1 VNSMTRPFRST
12 SITPSDPTPL
22 TNAEWKQLCDVMNGY
37 IYSQTLVTACD
48 LDLFTCLSAHPGATQ
63 AQLAQ
68 SLGLSPHCTRILMLA
83 SCAVGLVLR
92 DSVDGG
98 YRNSELAE
106 KVLVSGSRYSMVP
119 FVEFNRRVQE
129 RCSRHLTKALKENR
143 NAGLDEFPGG
153 GSTLYERLAEY
164 PDLENLFHDAMGAY
178 TRLSPKIV
186 HLAEFSA
193 VRHLLDVGGGDGSN
207 AIALCERFPDL
218 NVTIF
223 EKPTVA
229 RITRESVA
237 KAGLDGRIACVEG
250 DMFLDAWPAGCDA
263 ILFSHLVEIFSP
275 VRIRA
280 VYKQAFETLP
290 SEGQLF
296 VWTVMA
302 NDSETGALQ
311 AAKSSIYFLCVASGE
326 GMAYP
331 ARQHEESLR
340 WAGFNA
346 IKRYPATEV
355 DHGALVAVK

>member
-1 VNSMTRPFRST
+1 MTTTRSRKI
-12 SITPSDPTPL
+12 SITAQSDPAPL
-22 TNAEWKQLCDVMNGY
+22 TNTEWKQLCDVMNGY

-48 LDLFTCLSAHPGATQ
+48 LDLFTYLSAHPGATQ
-63 AQLAQ
+63 EELAQ

-83 SCAVGLVLR
+83 SCAVGMVRR
-92 DSVDGG
+92 DSAGG
-98 YRNSELAE
+98 YRNSDIAE
-106 KVLVSGSRYSMVP
+106 KVLVSDSPYSMLP
-119 FVEFNRRVQE
+119 FIQFNHRVQE
-129 RCSRHLTKALKENR
+129 RCSHQLTKALKENR

-153 GSTLYERLAEY
+153 GATLYERLAEY

-207 AIALCERFPDL
+207 AMALCERFPDL
-218 NVTIF
+218 KVTIL

-229 RITRESVA
+229 RIARERVA
-237 KAGLDGRIACVEG
+237 KAGMESRIACVEA

-275 VRIRA
+275 ERIR
-280 VYKQAFETLP
+280 VLYKQAFETLP
-290 SEGQLF
+290 RVGQLF
-296 VWTVMA
+296 VWTIMA

-311 AAKSSIYFLCVASGE
+311 AAKSSIYFLCAASGE

-340 WAGFNA
+340 WAGFSA
-346 IKRYPATEV
+346 VKSYPAAEV

>member
-1 VNSMTRPFRST
+1 MTTPIRSNS
-12 SITPSDPTPL
+12 IAAQSDPPL
-22 TNAEWKQLCDVMNGY
+22 TNTEWKQLCDVMNGY

-48 LDLFTCLSAHPGATQ
+48 LELFTCLSAHPGATQ
-63 AQLAQ
+63 GQLAQ

-83 SCAVGLVLR
+83 CCAIGLVLR
-92 DSVDGG
+92 DSADGG
-98 YRNSELAE
+98 YSNSAIAE
-106 KVLVSGSRYSMVP
+106 KVLVRGSRYSMLP
-119 FVEFNRRVQE
+119 FIQFNHRVQE
-129 RCSRHLTKALKENR
+129 RCSSHLTKALKENR

-153 GSTLYERLAEY
+153 GATLYERLAEY

-186 HLAEFSA
+186 HLKEFST

-218 NVTIF
+218 HVTIL

-229 RITRESVA
+229 RIAHESVA
-237 KAGLDGRIACVEG
+237 KGGLEGRVVCVEG
-250 DMFLDAWPAGCDA
+250 DMFSDTWPADCDA

-275 VRIRA
+275 ARIKGL
-280 VYKQAFETLP
+280 YKQAFETLP
-290 SEGQLF
+290 RAGQLF
-296 VWTVMA
+296 VWTIMA

-311 AAKSSIYFLCVASGE
+311 AAKSSIYFLCAASGE

-331 ARQHEESLR
+331 GLQHEESLR
-340 WAGFNA
+340 WAGFSTV
-346 IKRYPATEV
+346 KRYSAAEV

>member
-1 VNSMTRPFRST
+1 MTT
-12 SITPSDPTPL
+12 SSHSISSAAQSDPDPL
-22 TNAEWKQLCDVMNGY
+22 TNKEWKQLCDVMNGY

-48 LDLFTCLSAHPGATQ
+48 LDLFTLLSAHPGATQ
-63 AQLAQ
+63 EQLAQ

-83 SCAVGLVLR
+83 CCAVGLVLR
-92 DSVDGG
+92 DSADGG
-98 YRNSELAE
+98 YRNSGIAA
-106 KVLVSGSRYSMVP
+106 KVLVSGSPYSMLP
-119 FVEFNRRVQE
+119 FIQFNHRVQE
-129 RCSRHLTKALKENR
+129 RCSSHLTKALKENR

-153 GSTLYERLAEY
+153 GATLYERLAEY
-164 PDLENLFHDAMGAY
+164 PELENLFHDAMGAY
-178 TRLSPKIV
+178 TRLAPRML

-207 AIALCERFPDL
+207 AIALCKRFPDL
-218 NVTIF
+218 SVTIF

-229 RITRESVA
+229 RITRERVVQ
-237 KAGLDGRIACVEG
+237 AGLHARIACVEG
-250 DMFLDAWPAGCDA
+250 DMFSDTWPAGCDA

-275 VRIRA
+275 ARIRTL
-280 VYKQAFETLP
+280 YGQAFETLP
-290 SEGQLF
+290 PAGQLF

-311 AAKSSIYFLCVASGE
+311 AAKSSIYFLCAASGE

-340 WAGFNA
+340 SAGFSTV
-346 IKRYPATEV
+346 KKYPAAKV